1 MSHDTL
7 AIIWFGLWGLIW
19 TVYFILD
26 GYTLGTGMLFPF
38 IAKNRQERNQLQE
51 AVGPFWG
58 GNEVWLITAGGATFA
73 AFPAVYADMFSFLY
87 TPLFLVLIALFIRAI
102 GLEFMHKDDHPLW
115 QAACKWGFFTGSFL
129 IAFLFGVTFANLYR
143 GLLIG
148 GNGYEGNLFSLLN
161 GYGILGG
168 LLFVSLFLL
177 SGSLWIQL
185 KTAGQTAVRAYRFS
199 RILAGVAPAVLSL
212 FFLATVNMTPL
223 LDNYSEN
230 PVLWIVPVIALT
242 AMLASAYFIF
252 KKKIGYAFMAV
263 CVTIFT
269 KMTFGFVGMFPNMLP
284 SRIDSAYS
292 VTLFDAAGSKL
303 NLTIMFIVA
312 AIFVPIII
320 AYQSWSYTL
329 FKDKI
334 LKESAK
340 GYQ

>member
-19 TVYFILD
+19 TIYFILD
-26 GYTLGTGMLFPF
+26 GYTLGTGMLLPF
-38 IAKNRQERNQLQE
+38 TAKNRQERNQLQE

-73 AFPAVYADMFSFLY
+73 AFPSVYADMFSFLY
-87 TPLFLVLIALFIRAI
+87 TPLFLVLIALFIRAV
-102 GLEFMHKDDHPLW
+102 GLEFMHKDDNPIW
-115 QAACKWGFFTGSFL
+115 QAACKWGFFAGSFL

-143 GLLIG
+143 GLMIG
-148 GNGYEGNLFSLLN
+148 ANGYEGNLFSLLN

-168 LLFVSLFLL
+168 FLFVSLFLL

-185 KTAGQTAVRAYRFS
+185 KTSGQTAVRAYRIS
-199 RILAGVAPAVLSL
+199 LVLAGVAPAMLSL
-212 FFLATVNMTPL
+212 FFLATVNQTPL
-223 LDNYSEN
+223 LDNYSEH
-230 PVLWIVPVIALT
+230 PALWIVPILALA
-242 AMLASAYFIF
+242 AMLSSAYFIF
-252 KKKIGYAFMAV
+252 KKKIGYAFTSV
-263 CVTIFT
+263 CLTIFT
-269 KMTFGFVGMFPNMLP
+269 KMAFGFIGMFPNMLP
-284 SRIDSAYS
+284 SRIDSSYS
-292 VTLFDAAGSKL
+292 VSLFDAAGSKL

-312 AIFVPIII
+312 IIFVPIIL

-334 LKESAK
+334 LKENAK

>member
-102 GLEFMHKDDHPLW
+102 GLEFMHKDDNPLW

-148 GNGYEGNLFSLLN
+148 ANGYEGNLFSLLN

-177 SGSLWIQL
+177 SGSLWVQL

-212 FFLATVNMTPL
+212 FFLATVNRTPL
-223 LDNYSEN
+223 LDNYSDR

-242 AMLASAYFIF
+242 AMLAAAYFIF
-252 KKKIGYAFMAV
+252 KKKIGYAFTAV

-269 KMTFGFVGMFPNMLP
+269 KMAFGFVGMFPNMLP
-284 SRIDSAYS
+284 SKIDTAYS

-303 NLTIMFIVA
+303 NLTIMFVVA
-312 AIFVPIII
+312 VIFVPIII

>member
-51 AVGPFWG
+51 AIGPFWG

-102 GLEFMHKDDHPLW
+102 GLEFMHKDDNPLW
-115 QAACKWGFFTGSFL
+115 QSACKWGFFIGSLL
-129 IAFLFGVTFANLYR
+129 IAFLFGVTFANLYQ

-148 GNGYEGNLFSLLN
+148 PNGYEGNLFSLLN

-185 KTAGQTAVRAYRFS
+185 KTAGMTASRAYRAS
-199 RILAGVAPAVLSL
+199 RILAGVAAAMLSL
-212 FFLATVNMTPL
+212 FFLATVNRTPL
-223 LDNYSEN
+223 LENYSEH
-230 PVLWIVPVIALT
+230 PVLWIVPVIALA
-242 AMLASAYFIF
+242 AMLSSAYFVF
-252 KKKIGYAFMAV
+252 KKKIGYAFTAV
-263 CVTIFT
+263 CITIFS
-269 KMTFGFVGMFPNMLP
+269 KMAFGFAGMFPNMLP
-284 SRIDSAYS
+284 SKIDSAYS

-303 NLTIMFIVA
+303 NLTIMFVVA
-312 AIFVPIII
+312 VIFVPIII
-320 AYQSWSYTL
+320 TYQLWSYTL

-334 LKESAK
+334 LKDNAK

>member
-19 TVYFILD
+19 TIYFILD

-38 IAKNRQERNQLQE
+38 TAKNRQERNQLQE

-102 GLEFMHKDDHPLW
+102 GLEFMHKDDHPIW
-115 QAACKWGFFTGSFL
+115 QAACKWGFFAGSFL

-148 GNGYEGNLFSLLN
+148 ADGYEGSLFSLLN

-168 LLFVSLFLL
+168 VLFVSLFLL

-185 KTAGQTAVRAYRFS
+185 KTAGQTAVRAHRLS
-199 RILAGVAPAVLSL
+199 RILAGVAPAMLSL
-212 FFLATVNMTPL
+212 FFLATVNQTSL
-223 LDNYSEN
+223 LDNYSQH
-230 PVLWIVPVIALT
+230 PILWIVPTIALA

-252 KKKIGYAFMAV
+252 KKKIGFAFTAV

-269 KMTFGFVGMFPNMLP
+269 KMAFGFIGMFPNMLP
-284 SRIDSAYS
+284 SRIDSTYS
-292 VTLFDAAGSKL
+292 VSLFDAAGSKL

-312 AIFVPIII
+312 LIFVPIII
-320 AYQSWSYTL
+320 AYQLWSYTL
-329 FKDKI
+329 FKEKI